1 MAALGVDGDD
11 GEDLDD
17 GGADIS
23 GAERGNSDGGKERSG
38 GGSGDGAEHWD
49 GGGGADDRCD
59 AGDRVVMSDGAEHWD
74 GGADDRCDAGDR
86 EVMS

>member
-1 MAALGVDGDD
+1 MVVMMAALGVDGDD

-23 GAERGNSDGGKERSG
+23 GAERGNSDGGKERG
-38 GGSGDGAEHWD
+38 GGGGGGDGAEHWD

-59 AGDRVVMSDGAEHWD
+59 AGDR
-74 GGADDRCDAGDR
+74 